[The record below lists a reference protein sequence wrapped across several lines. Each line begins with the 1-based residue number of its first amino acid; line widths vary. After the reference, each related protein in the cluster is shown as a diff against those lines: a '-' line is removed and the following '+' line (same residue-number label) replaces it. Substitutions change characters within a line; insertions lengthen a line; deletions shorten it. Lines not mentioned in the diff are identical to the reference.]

1 MDECTERGFSSTES
15 NERLQ
20 AIILIYRIAN
30 DYNGPIRA
38 ATIECLR

>member
-20 AIILIYRIAN
+20 AIILIVPNYERLQWTHTSSN
-30 DYNGPIRA
+30 Y
-38 ATIECLR
+38 